1 MTEVIYLLTIS
12 YAVYAID
19 QVVGLKYII
28 KKKWSDFEKL
38 NK

>member
-19 QVVGLKYII
+19 HIVDLRYLW
-28 KKKWSDFEKL
+28 KKKTEQFK
-38 NK
+38 K